1 MLLNRIQ
8 EWRRITGQVI
18 DHVTKIFTTMYF
30 GISICKFTRK
40 ALTNEDELI
49 YYKGDY

>member
-18 DHVTKIFTTMYF
+18 DHVTKIFTLPCILVF
-30 GISICKFTRK
+30 QSVNLHEKH
-40 ALTNEDELI
+40 
-49 YYKGDY
+49 